1 MLTLPWP
8 RALLLDMDGTL
19 IDSDEAHL
27 VMFNEV
33 LAPYG
38 VTVTHEI
45 FARVVMG
52 GANEAIMQALLP
64 DLPAAERAALAL
76 RKERLVLQRLDL
88 VRASDG
94 ALPLLQAAG
103 ERSVPVA
110 VVTNAPRENAAAILS
125 HLNMSPSVTTLV
137 AIEDVTRPK
146 PHPLPYQEALRRL
159 RVVAD
164 DALAFEDSVSG
175 VRSAAAAGLRVIG
188 VTGDRHRAGLDQ
200 AGAWACA
207 RRLSDVV
214 LAD

>member
-19 IDSDEAHL
+19 IDS
-27 VMFNEV
+27 
-33 LAPYG
+33 
-38 VTVTHEI
+38 
-45 FARVVMG
+45 
-52 GANEAIMQALLP
+52 
-64 DLPAAERAALAL
+64 
-76 RKERLVLQRLDL
+76 
-88 VRASDG
+88 
-94 ALPLLQAAG
+94 
-103 ERSVPVA
+103 
-110 VVTNAPRENAAAILS
+110 AAAILS

-146 PHPLPYQEALRRL
+146 PHPTPYQEALRRL
-159 RVVAD
+159 RVVAN